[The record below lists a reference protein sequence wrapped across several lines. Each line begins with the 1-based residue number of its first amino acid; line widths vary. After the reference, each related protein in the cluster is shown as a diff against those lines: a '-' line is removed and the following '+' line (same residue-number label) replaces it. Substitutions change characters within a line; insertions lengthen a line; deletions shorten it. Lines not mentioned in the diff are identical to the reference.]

1 MYGGM
6 SVWGDE
12 SETLLPQTPIKLY
25 SSTIS
30 VHKTIVKHERSKLTK
45 VVNHEAKSKSRYQ
58 IAD

>member
-1 MYGGM
+1 M

-30 VHKTIVKHERSKLTK
+30 IHRTIVKHERSKID
-45 VVNHEAKSKSRYQ
+45 KSCQSQSKKQKQVSNC
-58 IAD
+58 